1 MKKESFSF
9 SEAAVHNWS
18 IKILFIKFC
27 QSSLATLLKKRL
39 QHKCISLNLAKFWKK
54 TFLLEDL
61 TMAGS
66 AFCSFIYM
74 SHLIIHFIKKVR
86 KETIRFWINSTGLQ
100 HRRTIRKNKLL
111 ELKMQLFVIF
121 SKEHDLKSFIS
132 AYEPAW
138 NDWIKDKL

>member
-100 HRRTIRKNKLL
+100 HRRNNKKNKLL
-111 ELKMQLFVIF
+111 ELTRRLFVIF
-121 SKEHDLKSFIS
+121 SKEHNLKSFIS
-132 AYEPAW
+132 AYELAW
-138 NDWIKDKL
+138 NDWMNEKL